1 MRQPKNME
9 LLSDNQT
16 LASEA
21 AVAINGTDEA
31 ALISQ
36 NELYMSSKV
45 VVTIYS
51 ILFVISSIGNTTV
64 FISLVKNRNR
74 KLRINLL
81 ILNLTIADLIV
92 TYIMIP
98 MEIGWRITNQWLAGD
113 LMCRIMQAFRYV
125 PWSLLAYP
133 PSLTFSFDSK
143 QSIWTI
149 P

>member
-1 MRQPKNME
+1 MDDLNSHNNSTLVKV
-9 LLSDNQT
+9 SDY
-16 LASEA
+16 S
-21 AVAINGTDEA
+21 IDEDPT
-31 ALISQ
+31 SH
-36 NELYMSSKV
+36 ELYTSSKV

-98 MEIGWRITNQWLAGD
+98 MEICWRITNEWLAGD

-125 PWSLLAYP
+125 LV
-133 PSLTFSFDSK
+133 
-143 QSIWTI
+143 
-149 P
+149 

>member
-1 MRQPKNME
+1 ME
-9 LLSDNQT
+9 LPSGNRTQPRLSMGT
-16 LASEA
+16 
-21 AVAINGTDEA
+21 NGTMDEA
-31 ALISQ
+31 TLISQ
-36 NELYMSSKV
+36 TDLYMSYKV
-45 VVTIYS
+45 VVIIYS

-113 LMCRIMQAFRYV
+113 FMCRIMQAFR
-125 PWSLLAYP
+125 
-133 PSLTFSFDSK
+133 
-143 QSIWTI
+143 
-149 P
+149 